1 MCPVL
6 LLVAVIVVDVARG
19 AESQCWDH
27 PVCQE
32 VNSERSMMVNAHT
45 LRLNQSCETA
55 GQEELRIN
63 SEK

>member
-6 LLVAVIVVDVARG
+6 LLVAVIVVGVARG

-45 LRLNQSCETA
+45 EAEPKL
-55 GQEELRIN
+55 
-63 SEK
+63 